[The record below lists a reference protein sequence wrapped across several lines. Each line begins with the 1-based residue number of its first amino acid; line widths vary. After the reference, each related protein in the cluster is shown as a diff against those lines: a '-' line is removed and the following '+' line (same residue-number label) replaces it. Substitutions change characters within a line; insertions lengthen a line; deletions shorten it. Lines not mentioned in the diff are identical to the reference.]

1 MQKLLIYIKFKILLA
16 HWIMEEFT
24 KMLRTRQ
31 CDLKRAITV
40 YKTQFKSNSKSY
52 NPETE
57 IAKDIRFKFV
67 AKKPLSELR
76 NIFNGKQES
85 QYIKVGLDIYIW
97 CLILY

>member
-1 MQKLLIYIKFKILLA
+1 
-16 HWIMEEFT
+16 
-24 KMLRTRQ
+24 MLRTRQ
-31 CDLKRAITV
+31 CELKRAITV
-40 YKTQFKSNSKSY
+40 YKTQFKSDSKSY

-85 QYIKVGLDIYIW
+85 QYIKVGLDIYLMLNFV
-97 CLILY
+97 LILNKNINWIGCNRKQ